1 MDSIRNA
8 VSYEHGF
15 SLFEEMLKL
24 IEEANPSYAERI
36 RRKKEYYI
44 SFLKYP
50 KEVRKSLYSTNLAE
64 SIKRKIEDAEQMGGG
79 YFHSLRNLE
88 VRLVLVVKELH
99 SGRWK
104 RKVPI
109 VARVKHF
116 LNVLFEERFGD
127 E

>member
-1 MDSIRNA
+1 
-8 VSYEHGF
+8 
-15 SLFEEMLKL
+15 MLKL

-36 RRKKEYYI
+36 RKKKEYYI
-44 SFLKYP
+44 SFMKYP
-50 KEVRKSLYSTNLAE
+50 KEVRRSLYSSNLAE
-64 SIKRKIEDAEQMGGG
+64 RINRKIEDAEQMDGG

-99 SGRWK
+99 SGRWR

-109 VARVKHF
+109 VAKVKHF
-116 LNVLFEERFGD
+116 LHVLFEERFGD